1 MKHRFSNQSA
11 LLLLCLLICAPATLL
26 ADQQADEY
34 YKQYQAAYAKNDLQ
48 SAVDLLCK
56 AAKLDPQSYGKKCD
70 DAQQYYNS
78 RVEKFEGLFITG
90 KSKFDNKDY
99 VGAISDLTK
108 IYFGPRRDDA
118 QKLIGQANDAINHP
132 QPADNS
138 AQSLKAAQMAYDN
151 GDFATAATSVDLVKA
166 PDLQVQ
172 AQAIRNNIKNYTD
185 DMQQAEAFTASRNYP
200 AAQQKYSAALSIKSN
215 GPGNPSGKL
224 QELANLVNSA
234 KQQNASTV
242 AGNKQGAP
250 PDNSAR
256 IKAGLADAHD
266 NAAKENWQGAL
277 VAYNLVLALD
287 PKQPDALAGK
297 AQAQDAMKAALAKD
311 PKALEDTLVGGIRS
325 YYESHF
331 IEARDAISLYLTAG
345 GTRSKGAA
353 YFYLG
358 ATMLSQAFVSDPKN
372 KDDHDRLE
380 QNALQQFQQA
390 KQERFKP
397 AEKYVSPKIL
407 AVWNQSGM

>member
-1 MKHRFSNQSA
+1 MRRFA
-11 LLLLCLLICAPATLL
+11 IVLLGLLTFAPAVLF
-26 ADQQADEY
+26 ADQQADDL

-48 SAVDLLCK
+48 NAVDLLCK

-70 DAQQYYNS
+70 DAQQYYDT
-78 RVEKFEGLFITG
+78 RVEKFEGLYLTG
-90 KSKFDNKDY
+90 KSKFDTKDY

-118 QKLIGQANDAINHP
+118 QKLIAQANDAISHP
-132 QPADNS
+132 QPVDNS

-151 GDFATAATSVDLVKA
+151 GDFSTAAANAGLVKA
-166 PDLQVQ
+166 AELQSQ
-172 AQAIRNNIKNYTD
+172 AQAILNNIKNYND
-185 DMQQAEAFTASRNYP
+185 DIQQAEAFKASKNYP

-215 GPGNPSGKL
+215 GPGNPSARL
-224 QELANLVNSA
+224 AELTELLNAA
-234 KQQNASTV
+234 KQQNGTQAAAVKTDNGARVKAS
-242 AGNKQGAP
+242 
-250 PDNSAR
+250 
-256 IKAGLADAHD
+256 LAEAHD
-266 NAAKENWQGAL
+266 DAAKGNWQGVITDANQ
-277 VAYNLVLALD
+277 ALALD
-287 PKQPDALAGK
+287 PKNAEAAGLK
-297 AQAQDAMKAALAKD
+297 TQAADAMKAALAKD

-331 IEARDAISLYLTAG
+331 TEARDAISLYLTAG

-358 ATMLSQAFVSDPKN
+358 ATMLSQALVSDPKS
-372 KDDHDRLE
+372 KDDHDRLQ

-397 AEKYVSPKIL
+397 AEKYVSPRIL